1 MSQSDY
7 IKFKKITEMN
17 SQTEFSPVLT
27 PVITRS
33 IKKFYVGN
41 VKDTTVYF
49 NKLVKS
55 DKQVVFDMEVSN
67 GVAAISDVREDQ
79 RAGLSRSDEGRIT
92 RRGR

>member
-1 MSQSDY
+1 
-7 IKFKKITEMN
+7 
-17 SQTEFSPVLT
+17 
-27 PVITRS
+27 
-33 IKKFYVGN
+33 VGNN

-67 GVAAISDVREDQ
+67 GGLRRFPDVREDQ
-79 RAGLSRSDEGRIT
+79 RAGLSRLKDVL